1 MTADNI
7 AKTLDLEVFNN
18 KILIENSLCEM
29 QKSTWFEEKDFQNLF
44 IKKNSDFGKYFQL
57 QI

>member
-18 KILIENSLCEM
+18 KILIENSLYEM
-29 QKSTWFEEKDFQNLF
+29 QKSTWFEEKDF
-44 IKKNSDFGKYFQL
+44 
-57 QI
+57 